1 MDSLQLDSTQLATF
15 QQDPRYDYDRELVGG
30 GQSLLEWLATVISE
44 WLSKTFNVL
53 MDNDV
58 VYYTLVGVGV
68 LLVGFLGW
76 IVWKKNPK
84 LFRRSDDGT
93 PDYDVEEDTIYGIDF
108 DAEIRQALGQHD
120 YRQAVRLLYLQT
132 LKQLSDAGRIDWQPS
147 KTPMQYMR
155 QMNDA
160 AFREL
165 SNGFIRV
172 RYGNFEASEALF
184 QRMKELQAAVG
195 AGDGRDLQSRPA
207 RQKKGPVPAHQEKGG
222 ES

>member
-1 MDSLQLDSTQLATF
+1 MDSLQLDSTLVAAF

-30 GQSLLEWLATVISE
+30 SQNLLEWIASVISD
-44 WLSKTFNVL
+44 WLSETFNVL
-53 MDNDV
+53 MDNDA

-68 LLVGFLGW
+68 LLLCFLVW

-84 LFRRSDDGT
+84 LFRHSDDGS

-108 DAEIRQALGQHD
+108 DAEIRHALEQHD

-132 LKQLSDAGRIDWQPS
+132 LKQLSDDGRIDWQPS

-160 AFREL
+160 AFRQL
-165 SNGFIRV
+165 SNHFIRV
-172 RYGNFEASEALF
+172 RYGNFEATEELF
-184 QRMKELQAAVG
+184 LQMKTLQQGIA
-195 AGDGRDLQSRPA
+195 
-207 RQKKGPVPAHQEKGG
+207 KKGG